1 MMQDQFKGVIGA
13 DTMGKSCKPEA
24 AAFDAAL
31 HRTSSHPRYTAM
43 VEDSVKNLRTAKSLG
58 MTTVLVAG
66 ATTHEEA
73 ATQSDLDACVDAV
86 VSQLTHKDF
95 QNKVPQLWRHGQVQ
109 I

>member
-1 MMQDQFKGVIGA
+1 
-13 DTMGKSCKPEA
+13 MGESCKPEA
-24 AAFDAAL
+24 AAFAAAL
-31 HRTSSHPRYTAM
+31 HCSSSNPSNTAM

-86 VSQLTHKDF
+86 VSHMSQEEF
-95 QNKVPQLWRHGQVQ
+95 QRRVPQLWQHKQV
-109 I
+109 

>member
-1 MMQDQFKGVIGA
+1 
-13 DTMGKSCKPEA
+13 MGESCKPEA

-31 HRTSSHPRYTAM
+31 KCTSTPPHQTAM

-86 VSQLTHKDF
+86 VSHLT
-95 QNKVPQLWRHGQVQ
+95 QEELQMKVPQLWRHRQV
-109 I
+109 

>member
-1 MMQDQFKGVIGA
+1 MEE
-13 DTMGKSCKPEA
+13 SCKPEA

-31 HRTSSHPRYTAM
+31 HSTCSHPRHTAM

-58 MTTVLVAG
+58 MMTVLVAG

-86 VSQLTHKDF
+86 VLDLSQEEF
-95 QNKVPQLWRHGQVQ
+95 QREVPQLWRHRQVTTRQ
-109 I
+109 QLGVIQ